1 MKLRKNKNNKVL
13 NFGWISPEPV
23 AKSPDFN
30 SNAQSQGYSIGCN
43 TFLAV
48 LLVPV
53 VVLFLHIPSIS

>member
-23 AKSPDFN
+23 AKLLDFN
-30 SNAQSQGYSIGCN
+30 SEAQSHGYSIGCN
-43 TFLAV
+43 TILAV
-48 LLVPV
+48 LLAPV